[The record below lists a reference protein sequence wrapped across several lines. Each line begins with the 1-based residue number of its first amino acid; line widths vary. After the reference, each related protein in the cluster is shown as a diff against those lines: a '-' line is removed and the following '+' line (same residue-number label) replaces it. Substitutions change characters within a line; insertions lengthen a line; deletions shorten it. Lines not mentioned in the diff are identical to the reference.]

1 MSCEGRLPPRPDR
14 NDSMQVL
21 VPPGPPHNSGGKP
34 PHLHTLPRLLTAP
47 SNSRSVWSAPA
58 CWRCRRAA
66 LRPETSHP
74 APAFHKRPD
83 GLLTRLDCPFEG
95 RVPPRPDGNDSMKD
109 PVPPGPRNAVE
120 GIPPFDAVK
129 HAPPMRDGMEAVPP
143 LGGTRGLGRIC
154 PPCHAS
160 GRSGSTPAGKRCRNS
175 LSQQWNEKPSTR
187 RAPTVIRKLR
197 CPVPPGARDAVEGV
211 SPSQHGASG
220 LAQRLECARLLALLQ
235 NASAPGDLLPDP
247 HLPGRSTPDRPRCSP
262 DDTSPQKAGLHPRAG
277 EDVPEQAASGGRQ
290 RNSAC
295 GAACLPQPPRW
306 PMASRKPKPALESVG
321 SPQNVQLSF

>member
-1 MSCEGRLPPRPDR
+1 MGCSPEDVA
-14 NDSMQVL
+14 Q
-21 VPPGPPHNSGGKP
+21 
-34 PHLHTLPRLLTAP
+34 
-47 SNSRSVWSAPA
+47 SRA
-58 CWRCRRAA
+58 R
-66 LRPETSHP
+66 
-74 APAFHKRPD
+74 F
-83 GLLTRLDCPFEG
+83 
-95 RVPPRPDGNDSMKD
+95 PPRPDGNDSMKD

-247 HLPGRSTPDRPRCSP
+247 DLPGRSTPDRPRCSP

-277 EDVPEQAASGGRQ
+277 EDVPEQAASGGSQ